1 MSSPTVYDIASAAL
15 LSHVQNRHSML
26 RGELDRTK
34 RSGAAGTAVEA
45 MHRMMSAMES
55 RQLGDASE
63 LAAALLT
70 IPGPGSRGSTA
81 TTDAESAPRLPA
93 TAARQLLL
101 ERRLAKHGYAVQ
113 QFSPQTGTRD
123 RNQPTLP
130 GNGHHQSPHRAT
142 PGRARAGHRSPSLA
156 SIIAPVSMTADGVS
170 STSNSSD
177 DSPQRHRQHAHGR
190 RRQHWAPTVTDYTSA
205 APSDGFRTPS
215 NKVRSR
221 GANTLSM
228 YSAAATPSI
237 YSASASRS
245 HRSRSRTPRSRSPT
259 KHGAR
264 PRGASAS
271 PAVDAMKAILRRS
284 RGAAS
289 SRADTRLTSE
299 HGSDSHSSDS
309 SSETSSSSSS
319 FYGAGSFLEAPSHL
333 SSLGG
338 KHHQRNAR
346 QQRRPSPSTRNRRHS
361 SIATDASAWAPT
373 SDAPSIT
380 TSLTPSRAPTT
391 TTSAVRSARPQPAA
405 AGRSERVANV
415 LARLAA
421 AAAAREKEGATPHRT
436 SPGRGPARSPGRAAD
451 PSATTSTT
459 SRSVGTWLEGV
470 GHNPQ
475 HTTHRRPDKPSPQ
488 RHTPQPRRQLVRS
501 DTVNTWKSVPAS
513 TAITYD
519 RTSVGGS
526 SGSDTTGSSTGSSDE
541 ESRSGSRV
549 PVSLG
554 QASDLGLSLRDFAVE
569 SELPGAR
576 GRGRPS
582 LLQLLA
588 QQSRSE
594 SRPGGRN
601 GAAGGGASGIPR
613 DLASRVQRAQA
624 TLERLQLGQQ
634 ILKGSQA
641 DEPPFNTQERR
652 RQERKAE
659 ERRQREEHEM
669 RLIRKDLGLSP
680 GAQQATRGK
689 RASAGDDDGA
699 GSVSSGYDEGS
710 GTVLSELLSAASAG
724 GDGAVRVRRGRA
736 GSASTTTSTAT
747 ATTTTAMPPS
757 FPGGRRGGR
766 GVQGRGRLA
775 SISEAVSASGYGDGS
790 GGSEGRGS
798 SDSGSDSDSPDKIV
812 RRRLAPGQRARLMR
826 SLQELHQERPELLES
841 QTHMRRLRRLLRW
854 LAGLD
859 GAGQGG
865 PDDNPEAQ
873 LRRLQEGSV
882 RSGAAG
888 GAGDGRSGPGR
899 VRGATAASLMQAVGP
914 SDSSGGSRDSS
925 PPRRVGDVV
934 GLGGGSSSSSSRS
947 ASPGTR
953 LRKQQSAQRR
963 VRMAEQRAS
972 QSPGRGTL
980 GGGREGMVRSRGEAG
995 SLGHGRGSGRR
1006 AVTSSDGSELLS
1018 SVVRSAARG
1027 RGGRGVGSE
1036 GDGGKVPRR
1045 SASKV
1050 GFTDNGV
1057 PESARCARFLPC
1069 WAQAEQHVCPCF

>member
-15 LSHVQNRHSML
+15 LGHVQNRHGML
-26 RGELDRTK
+26 RSELDRTK

-63 LAAALLT
+63 LAAVLLT
-70 IPGPGSRGSTA
+70 IPGPGSRSSTA

-113 QFSPQTGTRD
+113 HLSPQSGTRD
-123 RNQPTLP
+123 RNEPTPP
-130 GNGHHQSPHRAT
+130 GHSRHQSPHRAT
-142 PGRARAGHRSPSLA
+142 PSRAHAGHRSPSLA

-170 STSNSSD
+170 SSTNSSD
-177 DSPQRHRQHAHGR
+177 DSPQHHRQHAHGR
-190 RRQHWAPTVTDYTSA
+190 RRQHWAPTLTDYTSA

-215 NKVRSR
+215 NQVRSR
-221 GANTLSM
+221 GSNTPSM
-228 YSAAATPSI
+228 YSGAATPSI
-237 YSASASRS
+237 YAVSASRG

-259 KHGAR
+259 KLGAR

-271 PAVDAMKAILRRS
+271 PAVDAMRAILRRS
-284 RGAAS
+284 RDAAS

-299 HGSDSHSSDS
+299 YDGDGRGSDSSYNSP
-309 SSETSSSSSS
+309 SETSSSSSS
-319 FYGAGSFLEAPSHL
+319 FHGEPSILEAPSYI
-333 SSLGG
+333 SSFGG
-338 KHHQRNAR
+338 KLRQHSTQR
-346 QQRRPSPSTRNRRHS
+346 QRRPSPSTRNRRHS
-361 SIATDASAWAPT
+361 SMATDVSAWAPT
-373 SDAPSIT
+373 SDAPSTT
-380 TSLTPSRAPTT
+380 TSLTASRAPTA
-391 TTSAVRSARPQPAA
+391 TTSAVPSARPQPAA

-421 AAAAREKEGATPHRT
+421 AAAARDKEGATPHRA
-436 SPGRGPARSPGRAAD
+436 SPGRGPALSPGRAAD

-459 SRSVGTWLEGV
+459 SHSVGAWLEGV
-470 GHNPQ
+470 ELNPQ
-475 HTTHRRPDKPSPQ
+475 HTPTRRPDRPSPQ
-488 RHTPQPRRQLVRS
+488 CHTPQPRRQLVRS
-501 DTVNTWKSVPAS
+501 DTVNTWRSVPAQ
-513 TAITYD
+513 TATTYD
-519 RTSVGGS
+519 RTTAGGS
-526 SGSDTTGSSTGSSDE
+526 SGSDTTASSTGSSDE
-541 ESRSGSRV
+541 ESRRGSRA

-569 SELPGAR
+569 SELSGAR
-576 GRGRPS
+576 GRSRPS

-594 SRPGGRN
+594 SRPGGRD
-601 GAAGGGASGIPR
+601 GVAGGGASGIPR

-641 DEPPFNTQERR
+641 DEQPFNTQERR

-669 RLIRKDLGLSP
+669 RLIRKDLGLSS
-680 GAQQATRGK
+680 GVHQATRGN
-689 RASAGDDDGA
+689 RAPVGDAGGEDDADGSA
-699 GSVSSGYDEGS
+699 SSGYDEGS
-710 GTVLSELLSAASAG
+710 GAVLSELLSAVSA
-724 GDGAVRVRRGRA
+724 DGAGRVRRGRV

-747 ATTTTAMPPS
+747 ATTTTAMPPAL
-757 FPGGRRGGR
+757 PGDRRGGR
-766 GVQGRGRLA
+766 GLQGRARLA
-775 SISEAVSASGYGDGS
+775 SISEAVSASGYGGGS
-790 GGSEGRGS
+790 GDSEGPGS
-798 SDSGSDSDSPDKIV
+798 SDSSSDSDSPDKIV
-812 RRRLAPGQRARLMR
+812 RRRLAPGQRARLIR

-854 LAGLD
+854 LAGMD

-865 PDDNPEAQ
+865 PDDNAEAQ

-888 GAGDGRSGPGR
+888 AGGGGRAGPGR
-899 VRGATAASLMQAVGP
+899 FRGATAASLMQAVGP

-934 GLGGGSSSSSSRS
+934 GLGGGSASSSRS
-947 ASPGTR
+947 ASPATR
-953 LRKQQSAQRR
+953 LQKQQSAQRR

-972 QSPGRGTL
+972 QSPGKGTL
-980 GGGREGMVRSRGEAG
+980 GGGMEGVVRGRGEAG
-995 SLGHGRGSGRR
+995 SRGHGRGRGRR
-1006 AVTSSDGSELLS
+1006 GVTSSDGSELLS
-1018 SVVRSAARG
+1018 SVVHSAARG
-1027 RGGRGVGSE
+1027 RGSRGVGLEDDAGNGS
-1036 GDGGKVPRR
+1036 RR

-1050 GFTDNGV
+1050 GRAVDGDGHGRLLSCQTE
-1057 PESARCARFLPC
+1057 P
-1069 WAQAEQHVCPCF
+1069 